1 MNRGATTAVALFFYC
16 AYTTCCLVRRV
27 GRGTKALSLACGCAG
42 RILALSAQKDIT
54 PRGDALW
61 KQQRSM
67 RLMSISLSSMNGLTK
82 RVSVLRLVQN
92 DGSVPMCG
100 QRVFISFRLPPML
113 ETICGRTAARPRV
126 SMRRVI
132 FRRGPITSMNSC
144 NVKFGAMALY
154 PSLAYLYS
162 GTVFHNGQH

>member
-16 AYTTCCLVRRV
+16 AYTTCCLLRLV

-82 RVSVLRLVQN
+82 RVSVLRLVQK
-92 DGSVPMCG
+92 DGSVPMWG
-100 QRVFISFRLPPML
+100 QRVFISLRLPPML

-132 FRRGPITSMNSC
+132 FGRGPITSMNSC
-144 NVKFGAMALY
+144 EVKFGAMAL
-154 PSLAYLYS
+154 
-162 GTVFHNGQH
+162 